1 MESFLNRLSVR
12 IKVILW
18 MYFFLILSLD
28 SCIGSHDFLLQ
39 NHLYKLNTR
48 KFFSDARKII
58 SFNSLNQSFLLSPS
72 FLDSPFP
79 QLHGHSLSCLLFQ
92 ETKTVIF
99 LCVHKTIWNEPKN
112 SRMLNL
118 SLSGSFLLFRQH
130 LLSINDL
137 ITTELFGQSIDNHQR
152 KQLFDKS

>member
-48 KFFSDARKII
+48 KFSDARKII
-58 SFNSLNQSFLLSPS
+58 SFNSPSQSFLLSPF

-79 QLHGHSLSCLLFQ
+79 PWSL
-92 ETKTVIF
+92 TVLSSTPRNKNRYF
-99 LCVHKTIWNEPKN
+99 FCVCTKTIWNEPKN

-137 ITTELFGQSIDNHQR
+137 ITAELFGQSIDNHQR

>member
-1 MESFLNRLSVR
+1 MENFLNRLSVL

-18 MYFFLILSLD
+18 MYFFPHSLLD

-48 KFFSDARKII
+48 KFSDAREII
-58 SFNSLNQSFLLSPS
+58 LFNSLSQSFLLSPC

-79 QLHGHSLSCLLFQ
+79 QLHGRSLSCLLLR
-92 ETKTVIF
+92 ETKTVIFF

-137 ITTELFGQSIDNHQR
+137 ITAELFGQSIDNHQR